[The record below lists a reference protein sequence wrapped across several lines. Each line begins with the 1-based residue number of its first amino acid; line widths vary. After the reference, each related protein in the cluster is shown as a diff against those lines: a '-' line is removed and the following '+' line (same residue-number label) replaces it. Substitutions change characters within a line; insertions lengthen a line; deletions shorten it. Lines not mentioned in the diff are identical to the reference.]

1 MPDQVAKVEREW
13 RAKEEA
19 EKEEAAWSKH
29 FLKFF
34 SPQQVPQQGGHFGE
48 SCYRGDQVSQ
58 RSFQN
63 WAEEE

>member
-1 MPDQVAKVEREW
+1 MRSSKSVPDQVAKVEREW

-34 SPQQVPQQGGHFGE
+34 SPQQVPQQSGHFGE
-48 SCYRGDQVSQ
+48 S
-58 RSFQN
+58 
-63 WAEEE
+63 